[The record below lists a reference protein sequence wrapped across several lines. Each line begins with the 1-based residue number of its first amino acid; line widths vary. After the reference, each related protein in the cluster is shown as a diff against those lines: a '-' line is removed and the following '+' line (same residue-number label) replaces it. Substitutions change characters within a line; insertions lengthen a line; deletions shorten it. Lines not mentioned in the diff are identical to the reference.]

1 MLQKVTDSC
10 NVVTVMEIVIPSE
23 MAICQSTWLAS
34 PYLLQAAESLL
45 RSHPVLS
52 YPLNTPHCLE
62 TGGSSPCSQQPDTCS
77 YSEPDQSTTCP
88 HLFHFHKIYRNVF
101 LYQNSR
107 LFPSLSSYQMISA
120 SKRHIN
126 VCHNNRPTIQT
137 G

>member
-1 MLQKVTDSC
+1 
-10 NVVTVMEIVIPSE
+10 MEILIPSE
-23 MAICQSTWLAS
+23 SGYLSVDVACQSLLT
-34 PYLLQAAESLL
+34 YLLHATESLL

-107 LFPSLSSYQMISA
+107 LFPSLSFYQMISA

-126 VCHNNRPTIQT
+126 VCHNNRPTKPT
-137 G
+137 D